1 MNVLIKEE
9 NWVRYAKS
17 DKFRNQRN
25 AIENRFFDAKI
36 AHFTISF
43 NFEIEIVE
51 LTFVATNTTECSRQ
65 LLMKDK

>member
-1 MNVLIKEE
+1 MNALIKEE

-43 NFEIEIVE
+43 NFEIVE
-51 LTFVATNTTECSRQ
+51 LTSEATIITNIQDNC
-65 LLMKDK
+65 